1 MKFRILHENKG
12 VMRVHFSQSR
22 MSYEQADILLY
33 YLHSNKLVTF
43 AKVYERTADTT
54 VKYVGNRADIIRML
68 QTFHYED
75 VDVPDD
81 VIENSGREQNAEYQE
96 KLVNKVVL
104 RFASKMF
111 IPYPLR
117 ACITTVKSV
126 KYIYKGLETLLKGK
140 IEVPVLDATAIGV
153 SVIRGDYDTAGSV
166 MFLLGI
172 GELLEEWTHKRSV
185 DDLART
191 MSLNVG
197 KVWLKTGDKQVQVST
212 SEIKKGDEVI
222 VHMGNI
228 IPFDGVVTDGEA
240 MVNQASLTGESE
252 PVRRTN
258 GNSVYAGTVIEEGE
272 ITLLVKE
279 TGGKTKFEK
288 IVTMIE
294 ETEKLK
300 SQMERDRKSVV

>member
-111 IPYPLR
+111 IPSVVYYTKEL
-117 ACITTVKSV
+117 ADTAIAVKEAGADASTQIELLNAV
-126 KYIYKGLETLLKGK
+126 TAKLNEAKAGLEDLKK
-140 IEVPVLDATAIGV
+140 ATAKAQSIDDNQEKAESYKSEV
-153 SVIRGDYDTAGSV
+153 MAAMAEHRKPVDELDMIVDKENTFYDN
-166 MFLLGI
+166 L
-172 GELLEEWTHKRSV
+172 
-185 DDLART
+185 
-191 MSLNVG
+191 
-197 KVWLKTGDKQVQVST
+197 
-212 SEIKKGDEVI
+212 
-222 VHMGNI
+222 I
-228 IPFDGVVTDGEA
+228 I
-240 MVNQASLTGESE
+240 
-252 PVRRTN
+252 
-258 GNSVYAGTVIEEGE
+258 
-272 ITLLVKE
+272 
-279 TGGKTKFEK
+279 
-288 IVTMIE
+288 
-294 ETEKLK
+294 
-300 SQMERDRKSVV
+300 